1 MPFTV
6 KTLRGWLREH
16 GITGL
21 TIKKRGIRLDDEQLR
36 RDLKIGTKAGD
47 GEQATVV
54 LTRVGGAPSA
64 LIVSPA

>member
-6 KTLRGWLREH
+6 KTLRSCLRTH
-16 GITGL
+16 GVTGH

-36 RDLKIGTKAGD
+36 RDLRIGTKAGS

-54 LTRVGGAPSA
+54 LTRVAG
-64 LIVSPA
+64 SPAALVVNPH